1 MVQVICYY
9 NNENKTY
16 GGMILFETLDNL
28 FDLNSDG
35 NLDLGEQALEND
47 VIFNDDIIGDDLDS
61 DFDFI
66 DDFEDTDD
74 LLDNDIDL

>member
-1 MVQVICYY
+1 M
-9 NNENKTY
+9 
-16 GGMILFETLDNL
+16 FEILDNL
-28 FDLNSDG
+28 FDLNGDG
-35 NLDLGEQALEND
+35 NLDLGEQALEYD

-66 DDFEDTDD
+66 DDFEDTND

>member
-1 MVQVICYY
+1 M
-9 NNENKTY
+9 
-16 GGMILFETLDNL
+16 FEPLDNL
-28 FDLNSDG
+28 FDLNGDG
-35 NLDLGEQALEND
+35 NLDLCEQALEYD

-66 DDFEDTDD
+66 DDFEDNDD

>member
-1 MVQVICYY
+1 M
-9 NNENKTY
+9 
-16 GGMILFETLDNL
+16 FEPLDNL
-28 FDLNSDG
+28 FDLNGDG
-35 NLDLGEQALEND
+35 NLDLGEQALEYD
-47 VIFNDDIIGDDLDS
+47 VIFNDDIISDYLDS

>member
-1 MVQVICYY
+1 M
-9 NNENKTY
+9 
-16 GGMILFETLDNL
+16 FEPLDNL
-28 FDLNSDG
+28 FDLNGDG
-35 NLDLGEQALEND
+35 NLDFGEQALEYD
-47 VIFNDDIIGDDLDS
+47 VIFNDDIISDDLDS

>member
-1 MVQVICYY
+1 M
-9 NNENKTY
+9 
-16 GGMILFETLDNL
+16 FEALDNL
-28 FDLNSDG
+28 FDLNGDG
-35 NLDLGEQALEND
+35 NLDLGEQALEYD

-66 DDFEDTDD
+66 DDFEDTHD

>member
-1 MVQVICYY
+1 M
-9 NNENKTY
+9 
-16 GGMILFETLDNL
+16 FEPLDNF
-28 FDLNSDG
+28 FDLNGDG
-35 NLDLGEQALEND
+35 KLDLGEQALEYD
-47 VIFNDDIIGDDLDS
+47 VIFNDDIISDDLDS

>member
-1 MVQVICYY
+1 M
-9 NNENKTY
+9 
-16 GGMILFETLDNL
+16 FEPLDNI
-28 FDLNSDG
+28 FDLNGDG
-35 NLDLGEQALEND
+35 NLDLGEQALEYD
-47 VIFNDDIIGDDLDS
+47 VIFNDDIISDDLDS

>member
-1 MVQVICYY
+1 M
-9 NNENKTY
+9 
-16 GGMILFETLDNL
+16 FEPLDNL
-28 FDLNSDG
+28 FDLNGDG
-35 NLDLGEQALEND
+35 NLDLGEQALEYD
-47 VIFNDDIIGDDLDS
+47 VIFNDDIISDDLDN

>member
-1 MVQVICYY
+1 M
-9 NNENKTY
+9 
-16 GGMILFETLDNL
+16 FEPLDNL
-28 FDLNSDG
+28 FDLNGGG
-35 NLDLGEQALEND
+35 NLDLGEQALEYD

>member
-1 MVQVICYY
+1 M
-9 NNENKTY
+9 
-16 GGMILFETLDNL
+16 FEPLDNL
-28 FDLNSDG
+28 FDLNGDG
-35 NLDLGEQALEND
+35 NLDLGEQALEYD

-74 LLDNDIDL
+74 LLDNDFDF

>member
-1 MVQVICYY
+1 M
-9 NNENKTY
+9 
-16 GGMILFETLDNL
+16 FEPLDNL
-28 FDLNSDG
+28 FDLNGDG
-35 NLDLGEQALEND
+35 NLDLGEQALEYD
-47 VIFNDDIIGDDLDS
+47 VIFNADIIGDDLDS

>member
-1 MVQVICYY
+1 M
-9 NNENKTY
+9 
-16 GGMILFETLDNL
+16 FEPLDNL
-28 FDLNSDG
+28 FDLNGDG
-35 NLDLGEQALEND
+35 NLDLGEQALEYN
-47 VIFNDDIIGDDLDS
+47 VIFNDDIISDDLDS

>member
-1 MVQVICYY
+1 M
-9 NNENKTY
+9 
-16 GGMILFETLDNL
+16 FEILDNL
-28 FDLNSDG
+28 FDLNGDG
-35 NLDLGEQALEND
+35 NLDLGEQALEYD

>member
-1 MVQVICYY
+1 M
-9 NNENKTY
+9 
-16 GGMILFETLDNL
+16 FEPLDNL

-35 NLDLGEQALEND
+35 NLDLGEQALEYN

-66 DDFEDTDD
+66 DDFEDNDD

>member
-1 MVQVICYY
+1 M
-9 NNENKTY
+9 
-16 GGMILFETLDNL
+16 FEPLDNL
-28 FDLNSDG
+28 FDLNGDG
-35 NLDLGEQALEND
+35 NLDLGEQALEYD
-47 VIFNDDIIGDDLDS
+47 VIFNDDIISDDLDG

>member
-1 MVQVICYY
+1 M
-9 NNENKTY
+9 
-16 GGMILFETLDNL
+16 FESLDNL
-28 FDLNSDG
+28 FDINGDG
-35 NLDLGEQALEND
+35 NLDLGEQALEYD
-47 VIFNDDIIGDDLDS
+47 VIFNDDIISDDLDS

>member
-1 MVQVICYY
+1 M
-9 NNENKTY
+9 
-16 GGMILFETLDNL
+16 FETLDNL

-35 NLDLGEQALEND
+35 NLDLGEQALEYD
-47 VIFNDDIIGDDLDS
+47 VIFNDDIISDDLDS

>member
-1 MVQVICYY
+1 M
-9 NNENKTY
+9 
-16 GGMILFETLDNL
+16 FEALDNL
-28 FDLNSDG
+28 FDLNGDG
-35 NLDLGEQALEND
+35 NLDLGEQALEYD
-47 VIFNDDIIGDDLDS
+47 VIFNDDIISDYLDS